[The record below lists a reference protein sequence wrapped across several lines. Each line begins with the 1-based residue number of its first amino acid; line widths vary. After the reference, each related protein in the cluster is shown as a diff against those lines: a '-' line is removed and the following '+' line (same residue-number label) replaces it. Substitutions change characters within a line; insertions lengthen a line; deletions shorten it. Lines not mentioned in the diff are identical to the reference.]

1 VKTPCPCG
9 SGRDYRDCCG
19 PWHAGAPAPDAEALM
34 RSRYTA
40 FTMGLAEYLLDTW
53 APETRPSTIQA
64 DPRGLTWLGLEVKR
78 HVVHDDEHATVEF
91 VARTRL
97 GGREHAMR
105 EVSRFERRDGR
116 WIYVDGDLR
125 R

>member
-1 VKTPCPCG
+1 
-9 SGRDYRDCCG
+9 
-19 PWHAGAPAPDAEALM
+19 M

-40 FTMGLAEYLLDTW
+40 FTMGLTDYLLDTW
-53 APETRPSTIQA
+53 APETRPTAIEA
-64 DPRGLTWLGLEVKR
+64 DPPGLTWVGLELKR
-78 HVVHDDEHATVEF
+78 HVVHDDDHATVEF
-91 VARTRL
+91 VARTKL
-97 GGREHAMR
+97 GGRQRAMH